1 MWLFSACL
9 SLECFWGVLLDVR
22 TSVVVCV
29 DKLPMVREWEWRG
42 CIAWP
47 M

>member
-1 MWLFSACL
+1 MVLFCL
-9 SLECFWGVLLDVR
+9 LEFGMLLGVLLDVR